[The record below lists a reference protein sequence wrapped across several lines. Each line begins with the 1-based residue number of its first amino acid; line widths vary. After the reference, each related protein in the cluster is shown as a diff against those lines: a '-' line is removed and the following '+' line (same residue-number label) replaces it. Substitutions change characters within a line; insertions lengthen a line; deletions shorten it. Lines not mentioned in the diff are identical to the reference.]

1 MGNLFNPDF
10 RDFLKALHLYDVDY
24 LLVGG
29 YAVILHGYER
39 VTADM
44 DIWVRCTP
52 ENYKK
57 IVQAFN
63 SFGMPLFDMT
73 LDNFLNTEK
82 WDVFR
87 FGRKPVAIDIMTKVK
102 GLNFD
107 QAFKAGNLITVD
119 DINVRLIQYEH
130 LITAKKQTGRSKDI
144 QDLENL

>member
-1 MGNLFNPDF
+1 
-10 RDFLKALHLYDVDY
+10 
-24 LLVGG
+24 
-29 YAVILHGYER
+29 
-39 VTADM
+39 M

-63 SFGMPLFDMT
+63 SFGIPLFDMT
-73 LDNFLNTEK
+73 LDNFLNTGK

-119 DINVRLIQYEH
+119 EINVRLIQYEH
-130 LITAKKQTGRSKDI
+130 LITAKKQAGRSKDI

>member
-10 RDFLKALHLYDVDY
+10 RDFLKALHLHDVDY

-63 SFGMPLFDMT
+63 SFGMPMFDMT
-73 LDNFLNTEK
+73 MDNFLNSKK

-87 FGRKPVAIDIMTKVK
+87 FGRKPVAIDIMTRVK
-102 GLNFD
+102 GLVFD
-107 QAFKAGNLITVD
+107 KAFKAGSMITVD
-119 DINVRLIQYEH
+119 EINVRLIQYDH
-130 LITAKKQTGRSKDI
+130 LIIAKKQAGRSKDI

>member
-10 RDFLKALHLYDVDY
+10 RDFLKALHLHDVDY

-63 SFGMPLFDMT
+63 SFGMPMFDMT
-73 LDNFLNTEK
+73 MDNFLNS
-82 WDVFR
+82 
-87 FGRKPVAIDIMTKVK
+87 
-102 GLNFD
+102 
-107 QAFKAGNLITVD
+107 
-119 DINVRLIQYEH
+119 
-130 LITAKKQTGRSKDI
+130 KK
-144 QDLENL
+144 